1 MKGIYI
7 PSIILIFIC
16 MVLFPLL
23 SMNKTVLP
31 QQPDTSSSVSDKT
44 EQPETLRV
52 LVTETDKVTVMPAKD
67 YVIGVVLAEMA
78 AENEIEALKAQAV
91 VAYTYALYKADLRKS
106 EDYDVTDSSKTDQAF
121 LSPEKA
127 KERFQDNYSK
137 YLEKITQAVES
148 VENQVITYQGQPILA
163 SCHSISGGRTES
175 AEVLWGG
182 TYPYLKPVESAGDI
196 LSPKYLSEVTVSA
209 EEMKTKL
216 GTLNITLDGECD
228 KWLTD
233 FKRSDSGYVLNLKAN
248 GTEIKGSELRTALGL
263 RSTNFDMTITDNN
276 FKFTVRG
283 YGHGVGLSQYG
294 AQFMALQG
302 SSYTDIL
309 NWYYT
314 DCTIETH

>member
-1 MKGIYI
+1 
-7 PSIILIFIC
+7 
-16 MVLFPLL
+16 
-23 SMNKTVLP
+23 
-31 QQPDTSSSVSDKT
+31 
-44 EQPETLRV
+44 
-52 LVTETDKVTVMPAKD
+52 
-67 YVIGVVLAEMA
+67 
-78 AENEIEALKAQAV
+78 
-91 VAYTYALYKADLRKS
+91 
-106 EDYDVTDSSKTDQAF
+106 
-121 LSPEKA
+121 
-127 KERFQDNYSK
+127 
-137 YLEKITQAVES
+137 
-148 VENQVITYQGQPILA
+148 
-163 SCHSISGGRTES
+163 
-175 AEVLWGG
+175 
-182 TYPYLKPVESAGDI
+182 
-196 LSPKYLSEVTVSA
+196 
-209 EEMKTKL
+209 MKTKL